1 MELTLPVILGTV
13 AFGVG
18 VGLLSALFGIGGGV
32 AMVPFMVLLLERS
45 QHLAEGTSLLVIIPT
60 AIAGV
65 IAHHKRGYVSF
76 RLAGLLAIGGVVG
89 AFFGAKLAL
98 SLDQD
103 VLEKFFA
110 GFLILMGVRIIR
122 EGMKMSGDRSSRG
135 DTVGE
140 LE

>member
-1 MELTLPVILGTV
+1 MELTLPVILGAA
-13 AFGVG
+13 AFGVL
-18 VGLLSALFGIGGGV
+18 VGLLSALFGIGGGI
-32 AMVPFMVLLLERS
+32 AMVPFMVLLLDRT

-98 SLDQD
+98 SLDEQL
-103 VLEKFFA
+103 LEKFFA

-122 EGMKMSGDRSSRG
+122 EGMKMSGDGGTG
-135 DTVGE
+135 DDAVG
-140 LE
+140 